1 MPSPSPGES
10 GAITAEWVI
19 TLPALVMVAALLTSG
34 LGAGVATQRLQA
46 QASDHAR
53 VLSLGGDP
61 AGLPGPS
68 STSATELSYPPDL
81 VCVHM
86 SDELSTGLWALAPLR
101 LQARACAL
109 DTAVRPVPDSLTDG

>member
-61 AGLPGPS
+61 TGLPDGS
-68 STSATELSYPPDL
+68 SLGSAQLSYPPDL
-81 VCVHM
+81 VCVRL
-86 SDELSTGLWALAPLR
+86 SDELATGLWALAPLR
-101 LQARACAL
+101 LHASACAL
-109 DTAVRPVPDSLTDG
+109 DTAVRPAPGGLTDG

>member
-34 LGAGVATQRLQA
+34 LGAGVATHRLQA
-46 QASDHAR
+46 HASDHAR

-61 AGLPGPS
+61 AGLPGRLPAS
-68 STSATELSYPPDL
+68 SAELTYPPNL
-81 VCVHM
+81 VCVRLR
-86 SDELSTGLWALAPLR
+86 EEIATGLWALAPLR
-101 LQARACAL
+101 LDASACAL
-109 DTAVRPVPDSLTDG
+109 DTTVRKVPDSPTDG

>member
-61 AGLPGPS
+61 TGLPGGS
-68 STSATELSYPPDL
+68 SLGSAQLSYPPDL
-81 VCVHM
+81 VCVRL
-86 SDELSTGLWALAPLR
+86 SDELATGLWALAPLR
-101 LQARACAL
+101 LDASACAL
-109 DTAVRPVPDSLTDG
+109 DTAVRPAPGALTDG

>member
-34 LGAGVATQRLQA
+34 LGAGVAAQRLQA

-61 AGLPGPS
+61 TGLPGGSPS
-68 STSATELSYPPDL
+68 GSVELSYPPDL
-81 VCVHM
+81 VCVRL
-86 SDELSTGLWALAPLR
+86 SDELATGLWALAPLR
-101 LQARACAL
+101 LDASACAL
-109 DTAVRPVPDSLTDG
+109 DTAVRPEPGSPTDG

>member
-1 MPSPSPGES
+1 MLSPSPDES

-61 AGLPGPS
+61 AALPGYS
-68 STSATELSYPPDL
+68 SQSSAELSYPPDL
-81 VCVHM
+81 VCVRLRE
-86 SDELSTGLWALAPLR
+86 ELATGLWALAPLR
-101 LQARACAL
+101 LDASACAL
-109 DTAVRPVPDSLTDG
+109 DTAVRPAPDSPTDG

>member
-19 TLPALVMVAALLTSG
+19 TLPALLMVAALLTSG
-34 LGAGVATQRLQA
+34 LGAGVAIQRLQA
-46 QASDHAR
+46 QASDYAR

-61 AGLPGPS
+61 AGLPGRLPTS
-68 STSATELSYPPDL
+68 STELSYPPDL
-81 VCVHM
+81 VCVRVR
-86 SDELSTGLWALAPLR
+86 DEVSTGLWALAPLR
-101 LQARACAL
+101 LEGSACAL